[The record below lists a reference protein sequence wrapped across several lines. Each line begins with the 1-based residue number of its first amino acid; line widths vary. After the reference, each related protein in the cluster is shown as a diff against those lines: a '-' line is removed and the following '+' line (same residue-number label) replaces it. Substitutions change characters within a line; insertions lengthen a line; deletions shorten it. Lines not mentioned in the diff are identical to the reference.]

1 MVYDKNLYCFP
12 SVSYQCYSGVYCHWK
27 QCVAVS
33 CCFSFKQTMSWWPVK
48 GFSRILQ
55 RTKQISYLKCRCKE
69 AFPCWEPHA
78 FQTTLAE
85 YMVIHSFVL
94 LSMTAHKIVSWQWV
108 TVPYFPVP
116 NVVDKMGE
124 KQFGHV
130 QIATII
136 TYRAAWQQHI
146 SHLWEDRH

>member
-1 MVYDKNLYCFP
+1 MQVQGSFSLLRTTCLSNNF
-12 SVSYQCYSGVYCHWK
+12 GVD
-27 QCVAVS
+27 
-33 CCFSFKQTMSWWPVK
+33 
-48 GFSRILQ
+48 
-55 RTKQISYLKCRCKE
+55 
-69 AFPCWEPHA
+69 
-78 FQTTLAE
+78 E

-136 TYRAAWQQHI
+136 TY
-146 SHLWEDRH
+146 